1 MAVTVQ
7 ANINGAAQAPMTST
21 EPLNKLEGTGS
32 THDVVDEV
40 IAAALESE
48 ARTHWFSFTTKVS
61 PNYFRDLFTMAAQ
74 IFKPLDTRKGMVLS
88 ISHQSYKS
96 SFIDGTVG
104 SPVYS
109 AMRRSGEDL
118 VCKCFFRSCGKRIL
132 GNQSFGQV
140 CLSCSLGQ
148 TRQMIMR

>member
-1 MAVTVQ
+1 MSKGFAYGNRMAVTVQ
-7 ANINGAAQAPMTST
+7 ANTKDAAEAPMTT
-21 EPLNKLEGTGS
+21 KPLNRLDGTRS

-48 ARTHWFSFTTKVS
+48 ARTHWFSFTTEVS
-61 PNYFRDLFTMAAQ
+61 TDYFKDLFTMAEQ
-74 IFKPLDTRKGMVLS
+74 IFKPLDARKGMVLT

-96 SFIDGTVG
+96 RFSDGTVG

-118 VCKCFFRSCGKRIL
+118 VCKLIFRSCGRRIFD
-132 GNQSFGQV
+132 N
-140 CLSCSLGQ
+140 
-148 TRQMIMR
+148 